1 MKTVKEILSSLE
13 ITKET
18 RHHYGQFYDK
28 YFSEYRGSKKV
39 LEIGVD
45 TGISIQAWL
54 DYFPAATIYGTD
66 ILIQDNLRFSDPDS
80 RVILFAG
87 DQGNKEDLDRFM
99 NIHGG
104 NFDVIIDDGGHTMQ
118 QQQLT
123 LKTYFPYLRTGGMY
137 VVEDLHTS
145 YIMKN
150 QYNPTSTP
158 VTTLALFKHLENNL
172 QDRTQSTEFI
182 DVEELN
188 KLKESIEY
196 CVVEKNPSTFE
207 NDMGNSEIAF
217 IKKK

>member
-1 MKTVKEILSSLE
+1 MKTVKEILSSLK

-28 YFSEYRGSKKV
+28 YFSEYRDSKKV
-39 LEIGVD
+39 LEIGID

-66 ILIQDNLRFSDPDS
+66 ITIQNNLRFNDPDN
-80 RVILFAG
+80 RVVLFSG
-87 DQGNKEDLDRFM
+87 DQGNIEDLNKF
-99 NIHGG
+99 ISTYGG
-104 NFDVIIDDGGHTMQ
+104 DFDIIIDDGGHTMQ

-123 LKTYFPYLRTGGMY
+123 LKTYFPYLKPGGMY

-145 YIMKN
+145 YIVGH
-150 QYNPTSTP
+150 QYNPTSTST
-158 VTTLALFKHLENNL
+158 TTLTLLKHLQNNL
-172 QDRTQSTEFI
+172 QDRTESTEFI
-182 DVEELN
+182 SVEELN

-196 CVVEKNPSTFE
+196 CVVEKDPSTPE
-207 NDMGNSEIAF
+207 SNMDNSEIAF